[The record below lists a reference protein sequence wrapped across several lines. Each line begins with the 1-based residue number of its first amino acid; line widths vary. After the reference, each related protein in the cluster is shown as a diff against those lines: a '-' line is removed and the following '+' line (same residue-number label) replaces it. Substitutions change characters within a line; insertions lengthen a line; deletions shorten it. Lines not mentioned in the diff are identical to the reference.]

1 MELVLYSVLTHITI
15 SWAET
20 HEEGL
25 QKLGST
31 LVFNLHRMR
40 FIQLLLSGNA
50 IDAINYGRTHFNSF
64 GEKHLSGILYIYNRD
79 LHRVYQRTL

>member
-1 MELVLYSVLTHITI
+1 MDVVLYSVLTLIIHTHTL

-31 LVFNLHRMR
+31 LVFSLHRMR

-50 IDAINYGRTHFNSF
+50 IDAITYGRTHFNSF
-64 GEKHLSGILYIYNRD
+64 GEKHLSGIFIYK
-79 LHRVYQRTL
+79 